1 MPITLRVEKRLS
13 DQKFDE
19 NLVKSKKKKR
29 VSVLES
35 KEKKTAYEREKKRKQ
50 RAKIY
55 ADFNL
60 YVDFLE
66 KQ

>member
-35 KEKKTAYEREKKRKQ
+35 KEKKTAYEREKERKQ